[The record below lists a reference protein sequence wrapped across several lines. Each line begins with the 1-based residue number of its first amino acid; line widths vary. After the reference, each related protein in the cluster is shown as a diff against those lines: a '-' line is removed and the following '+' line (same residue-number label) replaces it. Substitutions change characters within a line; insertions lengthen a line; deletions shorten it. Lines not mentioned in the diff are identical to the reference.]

1 MLTQEEL
8 FGKCPYA
15 TAQKILSGKW
25 ALIIL
30 HYLSENK
37 LRFTEGA
44 AVVKMDNSFYWTFF
58 YFLLDNSLVGDI
70 NTRGYCYYCPLGTV
84 LGFVAKIADQKII
97 ADNSKCVQCNQCNE
111 ACSMSTHISI
121 KALTTAMTGIWG

>member
-30 HYLSENK
+30 HNLSEGT
-37 LRFTEGA
+37 LRFNELQ
-44 AVVKMDNSFYWTFF
+44 K
-58 YFLLDNSLVGDI
+58 LLPDITQSTLTKQLRTLEEYGMIIRTVYPEVPPKVEYKLSDIGKDFSIVLDSL
-70 NTRGYCYYCPLGTV
+70 
-84 LGFVAKIADQKII
+84 K
-97 ADNSKCVQCNQCNE
+97 
-111 ACSMSTHISI
+111 
-121 KALTTAMTGIWG
+121 IWGEKYIKSVKREK

>member
-30 HYLSENK
+30 HHLSENK
-37 LRFTEGA
+37 LRFSELQRLLPDITQATLTKQLRTLEEYGMLIRTIYPQIPPKVEYELSNMGKDFS
-44 AVVKMDNSFYWTFF
+44 VVLS
-58 YFLLDNSLVGDI
+58 SLKIWGDK
-70 NTRGYCYYCPLGTV
+70 YCYSYSSSFHKSLKT
-84 LGFVAKIADQKII
+84 
-97 ADNSKCVQCNQCNE
+97 
-111 ACSMSTHISI
+111 
-121 KALTTAMTGIWG
+121 

>member
-30 HYLSENK
+30 HHLRESK
-37 LRFTEGA
+37 LRFNELHR
-44 AVVKMDNSFYWTFF
+44 
-58 YFLLDNSLVGDI
+58 LLPDVTQATLTKQLRTLEEYGMVTRTVYAQIPPKVEYELSDVGKEFSEVLNSLKTWGDKYI
-70 NTRGYCYYCPLGTV
+70 
-84 LGFVAKIADQKII
+84 GFYHAKEG
-97 ADNSKCVQCNQCNE
+97 KCDEV
-111 ACSMSTHISI
+111 
-121 KALTTAMTGIWG
+121 

>member
-30 HYLSENK
+30 HHLSEGTRRFNELQK
-37 LRFTEGA
+37 LIPDITQATLTKQLRTLEKY
-44 AVVKMDNSFYWTFF
+44 KMIIRTVYPEVPPKVEYKLSEMGEDFSIV
-58 YFLLDNSLVGDI
+58 LDSLKVWGEKYI
-70 NTRGYCYYCPLGTV
+70 
-84 LGFVAKIADQKII
+84 
-97 ADNSKCVQCNQCNE
+97 
-111 ACSMSTHISI
+111 
-121 KALTTAMTGIWG
+121 TTITSEKL

>member
-30 HYLSENK
+30 HHLSENK
-37 LRFTEGA
+37 LRFNELQR
-44 AVVKMDNSFYWTFF
+44 
-58 YFLLDNSLVGDI
+58 LLPDITQATLTKQLRTLEEYGMITRTVYAQIPPKVEYELSDMGKEFTGVLNSLKIWSDKYI
-70 NTRGYCYYCPLGTV
+70 AFYY
-84 LGFVAKIADQKII
+84 
-97 ADNSKCVQCNQCNE
+97 SKN
-111 ACSMSTHISI
+111 
-121 KALTTAMTGIWG
+121 K

>member
-30 HYLSENK
+30 HYLSEGT
-37 LRFTEGA
+37 LRFNQLQ
-44 AVVKMDNSFYWTFF
+44 K
-58 YFLLDNSLVGDI
+58 LLPDITQATLTKQLRTLEEYGMIIRTVYPEVPPRVEYKLSEIGQDFSIVLDSL
-70 NTRGYCYYCPLGTV
+70 
-84 LGFVAKIADQKII
+84 K
-97 ADNSKCVQCNQCNE
+97 
-111 ACSMSTHISI
+111 
-121 KALTTAMTGIWG
+121 IWGENYIKKRQVKK

>member
-30 HYLSENK
+30 HHLSEK
-37 LRFTEGA
+37 TLRFSELQKLLPDITQATLTKQLRTLEKHGIIIRTVYPEVPPKVEYKLSEIGKEFS
-44 AVVKMDNSFYWTFF
+44 VV
-58 YFLLDNSLVGDI
+58 LDSL
-70 NTRGYCYYCPLGTV
+70 
-84 LGFVAKIADQKII
+84 K
-97 ADNSKCVQCNQCNE
+97 
-111 ACSMSTHISI
+111 
-121 KALTTAMTGIWG
+121 IWGEKYIKTVKNNK

>member
-30 HYLSENK
+30 HHLSEGT
-37 LRFTEGA
+37 LRFNELQ
-44 AVVKMDNSFYWTFF
+44 K
-58 YFLLDNSLVGDI
+58 LLPDI
-70 NTRGYCYYCPLGTV
+70 TQATLTKQLRTLEQHGMIIRTV
-84 LGFVAKIADQKII
+84 YPEVPPKVEYKLSEIGKDFSEVLDVLKIWGEKYIKAVAKNYAK
-97 ADNSKCVQCNQCNE
+97 
-111 ACSMSTHISI
+111 
-121 KALTTAMTGIWG
+121 